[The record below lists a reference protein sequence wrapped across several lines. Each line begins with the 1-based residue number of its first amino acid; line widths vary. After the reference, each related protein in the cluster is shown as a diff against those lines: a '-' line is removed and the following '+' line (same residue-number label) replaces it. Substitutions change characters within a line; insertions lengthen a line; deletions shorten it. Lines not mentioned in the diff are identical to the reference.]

1 MEHFS
6 YILFTCRP
14 RFINAESA
22 NQVSCMSY
30 FLCMVRVR
38 VSYGYDAMYALKL
51 FMTFY
56 FWRKRDIVSIILC
69 AYNYYIYFCTAH
81 E

>member
-6 YILFTCRP
+6 YIPFTCRP

-38 VSYGYDAMYALKL
+38 VSYGYDAMYAL
-51 FMTFY
+51 
-56 FWRKRDIVSIILC
+56 
-69 AYNYYIYFCTAH
+69 
-81 E
+81 